1 LVDSARGR
9 ETSGFFLG
17 ATCPR
22 KIAASKPRRRT
33 LETRMARPA
42 KNTLR
47 RGTKPGAQLSL
58 ADYLQKILTARV
70 YDVASESPLEPA
82 KNLSKRLGNQVLL
95 KREDTQPV
103 FSFKLRGAY
112 NKMAHLSPAQLQRG
126 VICASAGN
134 HAQGVALGAKRLG
147 CKALIVMPVTT
158 PQLKIDAVRA
168 LGGNVVLAGESYSD
182 AFLHAQQLQLEQG
195 LTFVHPFDD
204 PDVIAGQGTVAMEV
218 LRQHPGPIDAIFVAI
233 GGGGLVSGVAA
244 YVKAVRP
251 EIKVIG
257 VQTTDSDAMLRS
269 VRAGKRVQLA
279 DVGLFADG
287 TAVKLVGEETFRLA
301 RELVDDFVVVD
312 TDAVCAAIKDV
323 FQDTRSILEPSGAMG
338 VAAVKQ
344 YVQTHKAKG
353 MTFVAVTCG
362 ANMNFDRLRF
372 VAERA
377 EVGEE
382 REAVFAVTIPEE
394 RGSFKRFCG
403 LIGPRAVTEFNYRI
417 SDAAQ
422 AHVFV
427 GVATANRDESAKLA
441 RNFERHGFA
450 TLDLSEDELAK
461 QHVRHMVGG
470 RSALAKDERL
480 YRFIFPERPGALMR
494 FLSSMHPGW
503 NISLFHYRNQGAD
516 FGRILV
522 GIQVP
527 KSDKQAFRDFLEGL
541 AYPCEDETDNPVY
554 RLFLR

>member
-1 LVDSARGR
+1 
-9 ETSGFFLG
+9 
-17 ATCPR
+17 
-22 KIAASKPRRRT
+22 
-33 LETRMARPA
+33 MAGPKRD
-42 KNTLR
+42 TLR
-47 RGTKPGAQLSL
+47 RAVKPGADLSL
-58 ADYLQKILTARV
+58 SDYLQKILTARV
-70 YDVASESPLEPA
+70 YDVALETPLELA
-82 KNLSKRLGNQVLL
+82 KNLSKRLNNQVLL

-112 NKMAHLSPAQLQRG
+112 NKMAHLSAEQLRRG

-147 CKALIVMPVTT
+147 CKAMIVMPVTT
-158 PQLKIDAVRA
+158 PKLKIDAVRA
-168 LGGNVVLAGESYSD
+168 LGGEVVLAGESYSD
-182 AFLHAQQLQLEQG
+182 AFVHAQKLEAEHR

-218 LRQHPGPIDAIFVAI
+218 LRQHPGPIAAVFVAI
-233 GGGGLVSGVAA
+233 GGGGLISGVAA
-244 YVKAVRP
+244 YIKAVRP
-251 EIKVIG
+251 GIKVIG

-269 VRAGKRVQLA
+269 VRAGKRVQLT

-301 RELVDDFVVVD
+301 RELVDDFVIVD

-338 VAAVKQ
+338 VAAIKQ
-344 YVQTHKAKG
+344 YVDTHRAKG
-353 MTFVAVTCG
+353 QTFVAITCG

-382 REAVFAVTIPEE
+382 REALFAVTIPEQ
-394 RGSFKRFCG
+394 RGSFKRFCE

-417 SDAAQ
+417 SDANQ

-427 GVATANRDESAKLA
+427 GIATANREESEKLE
-441 RNFERHGFA
+441 RSFERHGFD
-450 TLDLSEDELAK
+450 TLNLSDDELAK

-470 RSALAKDERL
+470 RSVLAEDERL

-516 FGRILV
+516 YGRILV

-527 KSDKQAFRDFLEGL
+527 KADKKAFRDFLETL